1 MNCDE
6 LIKELPSRI
15 HTKTNVEL
23 CDKFTLDLE
32 QQQIL
37 QDYVF
42 IKELITGNQRY
53 LIHKTVGIPIIYRLI
68 VYHLN
73 YYTPKK
79 YDMMR
84 QGVIYK
90 TENQMYEFLIAIYKN

>member
-6 LIKELPSRI
+6 LLKNLATRI

-23 CDKFTLDLE
+23 CDNFKLNE
-32 QQQIL
+32 QQQII

-42 IKELITGNQRY
+42 IKELITSNQRY
-53 LIHKTVGIPIIYRLI
+53 LIHKTVGVPMTYRLI

-79 YDMMR
+79 YDMIR

-90 TENQMYEFLIAIYKN
+90 TEAQMYEFLISL